1 VLTAQAR
8 ERYINSMILPTLDE
22 LRRATDLVR
31 AVMPPTPSFTWPLLN
46 ARTGAEVWL
55 KHENHSP
62 VGAFKLR
69 GATVYLDWLAREQ
82 PSLTGVVAATRG
94 NHGQGVA
101 LAAKR
106 KGWTA
111 TIVVPFGNSREKN
124 RAMQALGAEL
134 IEHGEDFQAANE
146 YATELAKERGAH
158 KVASF
163 HRLLVEGTGTY
174 ALELFQ
180 SAPALDTV
188 YVPIG
193 LGSSICGVVAAREA
207 LGLKT
212 KIVGVVAAAS
222 PSYALSFAAGKVV
235 EHQAGTRIADGLA
248 CRIPVEDALEVILKH
263 VERVV
268 NVSEESIAAAMRA
281 IYEDTH
287 NVAEG
292 AGAAAVAA
300 ILSEP
305 DRVRGKRVGA
315 VITGG
320 NVDREVFMEALAT
333 A

>member
-1 VLTAQAR
+1 M
-8 ERYINSMILPTLDE
+8 NLPTLTE
-22 LRRATDLVR
+22 LRRATELVR
-31 AVMPPTPSFTWPLLN
+31 TVMPPTPTYTWPLLN
-46 ARTGAEVWL
+46 ARSGAELWL

-69 GATVYLDWLAREQ
+69 GATIYLDWLAREN

-111 TIVVPFGNSREKN
+111 TVVVPFGNSREKN
-124 RAMQALGAEL
+124 RAMKALGAEL

-146 YATELAKERGAH
+146 YATELAAERGAH
-158 KVASF
+158 KIASF
-163 HRLLVEGTGTY
+163 DRLLVLGTGTY
-174 ALELFQ
+174 ALEMFE
-180 SAPALDTV
+180 SAPVLDTV

-193 LGSSICGVVAAREA
+193 LGSSICGVAAAREA

-212 KIVGVVAAAS
+212 KIVGVVAKDS
-222 PSYALSFAAGKVV
+222 PAYALSFTAGKVV
-235 EHQAGTRIADGLA
+235 SHEARTKLADGLA
-248 CRIPVEDALEVILKH
+248 CRIPVEEALGVILQN
-263 VERVV
+263 VERIVE
-268 NVSEESIAAAMRA
+268 VSEESIANAMRA

-292 AGAAAVAA
+292 AAAAAVAA
-300 ILSEP
+300 VLSEP
-305 DRVRGKRVGA
+305 DRVRGKRVAA

-320 NVDREVFMEALAT
+320 NVDREVFVEALET